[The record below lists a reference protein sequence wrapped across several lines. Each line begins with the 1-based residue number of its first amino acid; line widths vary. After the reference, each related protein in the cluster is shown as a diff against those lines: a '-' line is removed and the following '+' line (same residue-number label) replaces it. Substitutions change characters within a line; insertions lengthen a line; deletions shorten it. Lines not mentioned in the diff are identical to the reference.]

1 VYTAPVFHTL
11 KTKIMTT
18 KMTKQFLDLA
28 KRYALHGQKNNFYS
42 GMNHIEIDGTKF
54 NVKVYFTNYSLEKWC
69 IYFQS
74 DFGYQKKVE
83 VQGFSSSMTF
93 CYLMK
98 ESEFNKMI
106 DVFTKHIEEL
116 ESSKIIIDEN
126 NKRIQSKINQLEE
139 QISELSKN
147 LKS

>member
-1 VYTAPVFHTL
+1 MYTAPVFHTL

-28 KRYALHGQKNNFYS
+28 NRFALHGQKHNFSAGFTEITINNSNF
-42 GMNHIEIDGTKF
+42 IAKL
-54 NVKVYFTNYSLEKWC
+54 YFSDNSLKEWSC
-69 IYFQS
+69 YFQS
-74 DFGYQKKVE
+74 EIDFFKKIE
-83 VQGFSSSMTF
+83 VQSFSSCITF

-98 ESEFNKMI
+98 QSEFNEMMDI
-106 DVFTKHIEEL
+106 FTKKIQEL
-116 ESSKIIIDEN
+116 ESNKVLIDEN

>member
-1 VYTAPVFHTL
+1 MYTAPVFHTL

-28 KRYALHGQKNNFYS
+28 KRYALHGQKHNFSGGFTKIKINNSDF
-42 GMNHIEIDGTKF
+42 IAKL
-54 NVKVYFTNYSLEKWC
+54 YFSDSSLKQWSC
-69 IYFQS
+69 YFQS
-74 DFGYQKKVE
+74 EIDFFKKIE
-83 VQGFSSSMTF
+83 VQNFSSSITF

-98 ESEFNKMI
+98 QSEFNEMI
-106 DVFTKHIEEL
+106 DIFTKKIEEL
-116 ESSKIIIDEN
+116 ES
-126 NKRIQSKINQLEE
+126 NKVLINEINARIQQKINQLEE